1 MFSIK
6 WLIALYCSL
15 YLKEKQNKSRCF
27 CKRLAKVE
35 ISSTS
40 VAANIVCIARTFGQ
54 LILAY
59 ERNHYLLFLIVLCL
73 FHLFFSADRAA
84 IVLISQS

>member
-40 VAANIVCIARTFGQ
+40 VAANI
-54 LILAY
+54 
-59 ERNHYLLFLIVLCL
+59 CL
-73 FHLFFSADRAA
+73 HCKNIWSTDPG
-84 IVLISQS
+84 I